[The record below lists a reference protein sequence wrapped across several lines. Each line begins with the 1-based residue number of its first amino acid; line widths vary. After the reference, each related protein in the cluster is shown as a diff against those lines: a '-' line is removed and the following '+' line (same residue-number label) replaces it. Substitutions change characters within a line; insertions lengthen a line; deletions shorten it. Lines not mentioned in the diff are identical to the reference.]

1 MPKNILRVG
10 EKIELVVQ
18 PKQEGFG
25 NAVLCA
31 KDAIGKDAFLLVL
44 GDHLY
49 KTKHDNKH
57 PCVQQILECYKEICS
72 DGSAL
77 IGLQKSPG
85 DVISHFGAATG
96 TWLSGGNE
104 TLKISTLKEKPTV
117 EEATAHL
124 KVPGYDDN
132 SFLTVFGYYVI
143 PSIIFDHLQKQHDN
157 NLRGNNGQFGFTD
170 VLRSVMNEVG
180 AKGLVMKGERFDLG
194 TPEHFLTTTRNWK

>member
-1 MPKNILRVG
+1 MVVLKKSSSYPNDLLHMKVFQKPLQIMRLNQQQKLMAKNILRLG
-10 EKIELVVQ
+10 EKIELVAAET
-18 PKQEGFG
+18 EGFG

-31 KDAIGKDAFLLVL
+31 KDAIGKDAFLIL

-124 KVPGYDDN
+124 KLPGYDDN

-143 PSIIFDHLQKQHDN
+143 PSIILT
-157 NLRGNNGQFGFTD
+157 FT
-170 VLRSVMNEVG
+170 
-180 AKGLVMKGERFDLG
+180 K
-194 TPEHFLTTTRNWK
+194 TT

>member
-1 MPKNILRVG
+1 MAKNILRLG

-18 PKQEGFG
+18 LKQEGFG

-77 IGLQKSPG
+77 IGSE
-85 DVISHFGAATG
+85 I
-96 TWLSGGNE
+96 TWRCDF
-104 TLKISTLKEKPTV
+104 TLWCCYWYMAIW
-117 EEATAHL
+117 
-124 KVPGYDDN
+124 
-132 SFLTVFGYYVI
+132 
-143 PSIIFDHLQKQHDN
+143 
-157 NLRGNNGQFGFTD
+157 
-170 VLRSVMNEVG
+170 
-180 AKGLVMKGERFDLG
+180 
-194 TPEHFLTTTRNWK
+194 WK